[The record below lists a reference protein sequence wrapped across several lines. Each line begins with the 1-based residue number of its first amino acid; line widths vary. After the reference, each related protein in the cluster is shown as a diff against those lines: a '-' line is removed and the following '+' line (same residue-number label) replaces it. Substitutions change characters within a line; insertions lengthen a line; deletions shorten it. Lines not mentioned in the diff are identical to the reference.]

1 MNNSDCAFLECWL
14 HFDASDKFGKAYFE
28 PCQTSTMKLSPKIV
42 KPLSTNFTKYS
53 NTPKQ
58 FAGGQTRKQFVGKL
72 PTLKQFV
79 GKLPTHCLSVFDHF
93 VGLVLKALTTKS
105 QLL

>member
-14 HFDASDKFGKAYFE
+14 HFDPSDKFGKAYFE

-58 FAGGQTRKQFVGKL
+58 FAGGQTHANNSSANCRHSNNSSANCRHIV
-72 PTLKQFV
+72 
-79 GKLPTHCLSVFDHF
+79 
-93 VGLVLKALTTKS
+93 
-105 QLL
+105 